1 MKQHVVVTLS
11 RGDTEA
17 DVGVRAGE
25 ARYLQV
31 TVAPAG
37 LLKQLTEVL
46 TVPGAQGLEPG
57 CDTVEFLEHIE
68 GLGSL
73 L

>member
-1 MKQHVVVTLS
+1 MVVALG

-17 DVGVRAGE
+17 DVGVWAGE

-46 TVPGAQGLEPG
+46 TVPGTQGLEPG
-57 CDTVEFLEHIE
+57 CDTMEFLEHIE

>member
-1 MKQHVVVTLS
+1 MIVTFS

-17 DVGVRAGE
+17 DVGVWAGQPG
-25 ARYLQV
+25 YLQV
-31 TVAPAG
+31 TVATAG

-46 TVPGAQGLEPG
+46 TVPGTQGLEPG
-57 CDTVEFLEHIE
+57 CDTVEFLKHIE

>member
-1 MKQHVVVTLS
+1 MVVAFS

-17 DVGVRAGE
+17 DVGVWAGQPG
-25 ARYLQV
+25 YLQV
-31 TVAPAG
+31 TVATAG

-46 TVPGAQGLEPG
+46 AVPGTQGLETS
-57 CDTVEFLEHIE
+57 CDTVEFLKHIK
-68 GLGSL
+68 GHGSL

>member
-1 MKQHVVVTLS
+1 M
-11 RGDTEA
+11 
-17 DVGVRAGE
+17 
-25 ARYLQV
+25 
-31 TVAPAG
+31 APAG

-46 TVPGAQGLEPG
+46 TVPGAQGFEPSR
-57 CDTVEFLEHIE
+57 DTVEFLEHIE